1 MAGRRCGENHYHLLP
16 VADNSPLICLLEVLN
31 KCICATD
38 GQRWGVG
45 VGVGGGGVCVDRLKQ
60 MRVCAWDVGEGLMKN
75 ERIRR
80 SGKLL

>member
-1 MAGRRCGENHYHLLP
+1 MHLCHGRTERAG
-16 VADNSPLICLLEVLN
+16 
-31 KCICATD
+31 
-38 GQRWGVG
+38 G
-45 VGVGGGGVCVDRLKQ
+45 VGVGGGCMDRLKQ